1 MSLDPSE
8 GAFVWAMLAVIPLL
22 VGVFEPDHPEP
33 VISVQEEVALLE
45 EIAEEIEEHRLL
57 VAKQE
62 LLDELGW
69 YRGEVDGIFG
79 PLTEEAVERFADVAE
94 VPADDPEVL
103 LEALEA
109 DDAPAAP
116 TPATTGGA
124 RYGVGEP
131 WATLAECES
140 GLWDA
145 NANPIRGSAHWDYGA
160 PGAFSRP
167 NYPFHGGLNFHP
179 KTWSWVAPMV
189 GLGHIEFAYLATPQ
203 EQVRVA
209 EKVRELQ
216 GFQAWPTC
224 ARKLGLLP

>member
-1 MSLDPSE
+1 M
-8 GAFVWAMLAVIPLL
+8 WAVLAVIPLL
-22 VGVFEPDHPEP
+22 VGAPEPDHPEP
-33 VISVQEEVALLE
+33 VISVEEEVALIE
-45 EIAEEIEEHRLL
+45 EIVEEIEERQLL

-69 YRGEVDGIFG
+69 YRGEVDGIPG

-94 VPADDPEVL
+94 VPVDDPEVL

-109 DDAPAAP
+109 DDAPVAPRPIPAA
-116 TPATTGGA
+116 TGGE

-140 GLWDA
+140 GNWI
-145 NANPIRGSAHWDYGA
+145 NGGTSFERGSARWDWPRSLPPWGTTIH
-160 PGAFSRP
+160 
-167 NYPFHGGLNFHP
+167 HGGLQFHP
-179 KTWSWVAPMV
+179 DTWSWVAPMV
-189 GLGHIEFAYLATPQ
+189 GLGHIRYAYQATPQ

-209 EKVRELQ
+209 RKVLELQ
-216 GFQAWPTC
+216 GFQTWPTC

>member
-1 MSLDPSE
+1 M
-8 GAFVWAMLAVIPLL
+8 WAVLAVIPLL
-22 VGVFEPDHPEP
+22 VGGVFEPDHPEP
-33 VISVQEEVALLE
+33 VISVQEELALLE
-45 EIAEEIEEHRLL
+45 EIVEEIEEHQR
-57 VAKQE
+57 VIAKQE

-116 TPATTGGA
+116 TPAARTVTGA

-140 GLWDA
+140 GNWINGGA
-145 NANPIRGSAHWDYGA
+145 SFERGSARWDWA
-160 PGAFSRP
+160 KPGTSVPPWGTRIH
-167 NYPFHGGLNFHP
+167 HGGLQHHP
-179 KTWSWVAPMV
+179 DTWRWVAGDL
-189 GLGHIEFAYLATPQ
+189 GLLDRYPYAYDAPPEVQVQVATEVQ
-203 EQVRVA
+203 R
-209 EKVRELQ
+209 RQ
-216 GFQAWPTC
+216 GWRAWPTC
-224 ARKLGLLP
+224 ARMMGLR